1 MGKPLFLPFVCSFS
15 NLASGGWGRG
25 VGGGEIVVVMGTKQP
40 VICNFPFDYPFTENR
55 CFVDPYR
62 TPHETTN

>member
-1 MGKPLFLPFVCSFS
+1 MGKPFFAFCVFFFEFS
-15 NLASGGWGRG
+15 VWGGRG
-25 VGGGEIVVVMGTKQP
+25 VGGVQIVVVMGTKQP